1 LILYY
6 LYYFTKRKKGKG
18 EPRNKICLYYNRK
31 MEFVKTKTKTESKK
45 EQELLKKVAKLDD
58 TKNNVFK

>member
-1 LILYY
+1 
-6 LYYFTKRKKGKG
+6 
-18 EPRNKICLYYNRK
+18 